1 MDINFCY
8 SKNYTHYSEGL
19 AMGSELRKL
28 KKLELLEIILEQE
41 KEIERLTR
49 LTEELQQKLEDRQIK
64 IAKSGSIAEAA
75 LQLSGIFEAAQ
86 RAADM
91 YVRSA
96 ELASEEEKNEE
107 LSEDVTSNDTADRDG
122 AEQAENEKEP

>member
-1 MDINFCY
+1 
-8 SKNYTHYSEGL
+8 
-19 AMGSELRKL
+19 MGSELRRL

-64 IAKSGSIAEAA
+64 IAESGSIAEAA
-75 LQLSGIFEAAQ
+75 LKLSGIFEAAQ

-91 YVRSA
+91 YIR
-96 ELASEEEKNEE
+96 
-107 LSEDVTSNDTADRDG
+107 
-122 AEQAENEKEP
+122 

>member
-1 MDINFCY
+1 
-8 SKNYTHYSEGL
+8 
-19 AMGSELRKL
+19 MGSELRRL

-64 IAKSGSIAEAA
+64 IAESGSIAEAA
-75 LQLSGIFEAAQ
+75 LKLSGIFEAAQ

-91 YVRSA
+91 YIRSA

-107 LSEDVTSNDTADRDG
+107 LSEDIPSNDTADRDG
-122 AEQAENEKEP
+122 AEQAENAKEP